1 MRRLLFI
8 GLALSMSIV
17 ATAQSIDKIQ
27 SKDGSIYYGFISE
40 QIPGKQ
46 VMVYAENASLV
57 FNKKE
62 MQNQRK
68 DYYDF
73 NLLSEDSKS
82 RIRHITDTAS
92 LNLLSFEYKGRYF
105 ENMYITERLDSTI
118 IALAL
123 TPRSYI
129 IPWKDVSKTS
139 RLTQNDDPY
148 GIRDIVT
155 LKNGERIT
163 GQVIEQEISKT
174 LTIKDEKGIPHKLN
188 TKDIL
193 SILSEKISEKHTIW
207 EQAPLL
213 DRVIF
218 NNGSEVEGFITS
230 RVMGQN
236 LNIITKNSSI
246 TQAHSAKDVKKYQ
259 KTRNRDY
266 VAYAPDTAKVVL
278 LNDKGVVLQGLKAE
292 DGLYAFKDTLSTTVL
307 VGSVLKIK
315 IKNIPH
321 QKTAALYEYTKLDS
335 ATNPIRSILKK
346 DEIKF
351 AIFTDTT
358 PIYETVFTEE
368 DNYLIAEVTV
378 RKSGQYFLA
387 IDGFDSGLNI
397 KVEAKLEDKE

>member
-118 IALAL
+118 IALAP

-163 GQVIEQEISKT
+163 GQIIEQEISKT

-278 LNDKGVVLQGLKAE
+278 LNDKEVVLQGLKAE
-292 DGLYAFKDTLSTTVL
+292 EGLYAFKDTLSTTVL

-335 ATNPIRSILKK
+335 ATNPIKSILKK

-351 AIFTDTT
+351 AIFTDTA

-378 RKSGQYFLA
+378 RKSGKYFLA